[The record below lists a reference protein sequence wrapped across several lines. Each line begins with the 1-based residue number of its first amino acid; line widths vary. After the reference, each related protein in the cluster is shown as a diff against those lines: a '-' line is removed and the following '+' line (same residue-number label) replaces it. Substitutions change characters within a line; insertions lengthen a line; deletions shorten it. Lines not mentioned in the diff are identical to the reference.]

1 MISFD
6 AVVDI
11 CGIAGLAVSLIG
23 TIMSYRAYSAAKNTK
38 DTVNKKLFSYR
49 LRVNL
54 SEKNN
59 SLKGARDS
67 IATDGLMVN
76 AALAS
81 SIRSTARS
89 LLISGQLNLH
99 TSTLTA
105 LKTVVACTSP
115 FLSAEHLNDQE
126 AKEKTISL
134 LDALD
139 DATNLIDEEDFRY
152 EQQD

>member
-1 MISFD
+1 
-6 AVVDI
+6 
-11 CGIAGLAVSLIG
+11 
-23 TIMSYRAYSAAKNTK
+23 
-38 DTVNKKLFSYR
+38 
-49 LRVNL
+49 
-54 SEKNN
+54 
-59 SLKGARDS
+59 
-67 IATDGLMVN
+67 MVN

-126 AKEKTISL
+126 LKEKTISL